1 MPDYPRDFH
10 MWEPKTIMMNGDLM
24 PFSDARLHPLSLAVT
39 YATTVF
45 EGLRAYRSPE
55 SGEYAFFRLN
65 EHVRRLLTGMK
76 VMRFEHDYDLDYF
89 RECLPR
95 LVHANEPD
103 ADVYIRLLVYIEGT
117 GLMATTGPVG
127 FTAAAMPRKKPK
139 FAESGMSLGVSSW
152 QRLSDNASPPRIKC
166 TANYHNARL
175 TMLQAKADGY
185 DGALMLTP
193 QGKVSEAPIACFF
206 MVRDGKLITPDKT
219 SNILESITRDTIIT
233 RYKEL
238 TGFDVEERTVDR
250 SELYF
255 AEEAFLCG
263 TGQEILPVTAI
274 DKLPVGDG
282 SVGPLTQQLRQDYFN
297 IVRGVCDDHPEW
309 RTPV

>member
-1 MPDYPRDFH
+1 
-10 MWEPKTIMMNGDLM
+10 MWEAKKIMMNGELM
-24 PFSDARLHPLSLAVT
+24 PFEDASLHPLALAVT

-45 EGLRAYRSPE
+45 YGLRAYKMPDT
-55 SGEYAFFRLN
+55 GKYAFFRLA
-65 EHVRRLLTGMK
+65 EHIQRLQIGMK
-76 VMRFEHDYDLDYF
+76 IMRFDHDYDVAF
-89 RECLPR
+89 FEACLTR
-95 LVHANEPD
+95 LVEANEPD
-103 ADVYIRLLVYIEGT
+103 TDVYIRLLVYIEGR

-139 FAESGMSLGVSSW
+139 FADTGMSLGVSSW
-152 QRLSDNASPPRIKC
+152 QRLSDNASPPRVKC

-206 MVRDGKLITPDKT
+206 MVRDGQLITPDKT
-219 SNILESITRDTIIT
+219 SNILESITRETIIT
-233 RYKEL
+233 RYKDL
-238 TGFDVEERTVDR
+238 TGREVEERVIDR

-263 TGQEILPVTAI
+263 TGQELLPVTAI

-282 SVGPLTQQLRQDYFN
+282 TVGPLTQKLRQDYFDV
-297 IVRGVCDDHPEW
+297 VRGVSGDHPEW
-309 RTPV
+309 LTHI

>member
-1 MPDYPRDFH
+1 
-10 MWEPKTIMMNGDLM
+10 MWESKVIMMNGELL
-24 PFSDARLHPLSLAVT
+24 PFEDARLHPLSLAVA

-45 EGLRAYRSPE
+45 EGVRAYRSAE
-55 SGEYAFFRLN
+55 SGEFAFFRLD
-65 EHVRRLLTGMK
+65 EHIKRLQTGMK
-76 VMRFEHDYDLDYF
+76 VMRFEQAYDVDF
-89 RECLPR
+89 FKECLTR

-103 ADVYIRLLVYIEGT
+103 SDVYIRLLVYIEGA

-139 FAESGMSLGVSSW
+139 FAETGMSLGVSSW

-219 SNILESITRDTIIT
+219 SNILESITRETIIT

-238 TGFDVEERTVDR
+238 TGLEVEERVVDR

-282 SVGPLTQQLRQDYFN
+282 SVGPITEKMRQDYFN
-297 IVRGVCDDHPEW
+297 IVRGVSDEHPEW
-309 RTPV
+309 RTLI

>member
-1 MPDYPRDFH
+1 
-10 MWEPKTIMMNGDLM
+10 MWKPKKIMMNGELM
-24 PFSDARLHPLSLAVT
+24 PFDDASLHPLALAVT

-45 EGLRAYRSPE
+45 EGIRAYQMPE
-55 SGEYAFFRLN
+55 TGQFSFFRLA
-65 EHVRRLLTGMK
+65 EHVQRLQIGMK
-76 VMRFEHDYDLDYF
+76 IMRFDHDYDVDYF
-89 RECLPR
+89 KECLTR

-103 ADVYIRLLVYIEGT
+103 ADVYIRLLVYVEGT

-139 FAESGMSLGVSSW
+139 FADTGMSLGVSSW
-152 QRLSDNASPPRIKC
+152 QRLSDNASPPRVKC
-166 TANYHNARL
+166 TGNYHNARL

-219 SNILESITRDTIIT
+219 SNILESITRETIIT
-233 RYKEL
+233 RYKDL
-238 TGFDVEERTVDR
+238 TGLEVEERVVDR

-282 SVGPLTQQLRQDYFN
+282 TIGPITQQLRQDYFD
-297 IVRGVCDDHPEW
+297 IVRGVCEDHPEW
-309 RTPV
+309 RTII

>member
-1 MPDYPRDFH
+1 
-10 MWEPKTIMMNGDLM
+10 MWKPEKIMMNGEVM
-24 PFSDARLHPLSLAVT
+24 PFDDARLHPLSLAVT

-45 EGLRAYRSPE
+45 EGIRAYQMPE
-55 SGEYAFFRLN
+55 TGQFSFFRLA
-65 EHVRRLLTGMK
+65 EPVQRLQTGMK
-76 VMRFEHDYDLDYF
+76 IMRFEHDYDVDYF
-89 RECLPR
+89 KECLTR

-139 FAESGMSLGVSSW
+139 FADTGMSLGVGSW
-152 QRLSDNASPPRIKC
+152 QRLSDNASPPRVKC

-219 SNILESITRDTIIT
+219 SNILESITRETIIT
-233 RYKEL
+233 RYKDL
-238 TGFDVEERTVDR
+238 TGLEVEERMVDR

-282 SVGPLTQQLRQDYFN
+282 AIGPLTQQLRQDYFD

-309 RTPV
+309 RTII

>member
-1 MPDYPRDFH
+1 
-10 MWEPKTIMMNGDLM
+10 MWQPKKIMMNGDLM
-24 PFSDARLHPLSLAVT
+24 PFDDARLHPLSLAVA

-45 EGLRAYRSPE
+45 EGLRAYQIPD
-55 SGEYAFFRLN
+55 SGQFAFFRLA
-65 EHVRRLLTGMK
+65 EHVQRLQTGMK
-76 VMRFEHDYDLDYF
+76 LMRFDHNFDVDYF
-89 RECLPR
+89 RECLTR

-127 FTAAAMPRKKPK
+127 FTAAAMPRKKQA
-139 FAESGMSLGVSSW
+139 FAETGMSLGVSSW

-175 TMLQAKADGY
+175 TMLQAKSDGY
-185 DGALMLTP
+185 DGALMLTSD
-193 QGKVSEAPIACFF
+193 GKVSEAPIACFF
-206 MVRDGKLITPDKT
+206 MVRNGQLITPDKT
-219 SNILESITRDTIIT
+219 SNILESITRETIIT

-238 TGFDVEERTVDR
+238 TGNAVEERVVDR

-263 TGQEILPVTAI
+263 TGQEILPVTSI
-274 DKLPVGDG
+274 DRLPVGDG
-282 SVGPLTQQLRQDYFN
+282 VVGPLTSQLRQDYFD
-297 IVRGVCDDHPEW
+297 IVRGVSEEHPEW
-309 RTPV
+309 RTVI

>member
-1 MPDYPRDFH
+1 

>member
-1 MPDYPRDFH
+1 
-10 MWEPKTIMMNGDLM
+10 MMNGELL
-24 PFSDARLHPLSLAVT
+24 PFDDAGLHPLSLAVT

-45 EGLRAYRSPE
+45 EGLRAYYSPE
-55 SGEYAFFRLN
+55 TGKFAFFRLA
-65 EHVRRLLTGMK
+65 EHVQRLRIGMK
-76 VMRFEHDYDLDYF
+76 LMRFDDDYDVDF
-89 RECLPR
+89 FKECLAR

-103 ADVYIRLLVYIEGT
+103 SDVYIRLLVYVEGT

-139 FAESGMSLGVSSW
+139 FADTGMSLGVSSW

-175 TMLQAKADGY
+175 AMLQAKADGY

-219 SNILESITRDTIIT
+219 SNILESITRETIIT

-238 TGFDVEERTVDR
+238 TGQDVEERLVDR

-263 TGQEILPVTAI
+263 TGQEILPVTSI

-282 SVGPLTQQLRQDYFN
+282 RVGPLTDKLRQDYFN
-297 IVRGVCDDHPEW
+297 VVRGVGDVHPEW
-309 RTPV
+309 RTLI